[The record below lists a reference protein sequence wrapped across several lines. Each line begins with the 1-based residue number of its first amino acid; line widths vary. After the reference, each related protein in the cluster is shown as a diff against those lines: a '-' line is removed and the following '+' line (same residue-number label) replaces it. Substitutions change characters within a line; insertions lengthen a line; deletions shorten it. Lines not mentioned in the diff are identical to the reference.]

1 MAAGSREVVAWA
13 TLWPVDETFGE
24 MEMRRLALML
34 LALSTAVG
42 GCAGVLPGPSEKAG
56 PELSREQALARCME
70 STPAETPLYPD
81 VVAACMEGYGW
92 VYTSPKRP

>member
-1 MAAGSREVVAWA
+1 
-13 TLWPVDETFGE
+13 
-24 MEMRRLALML
+24 MRRLALML
-34 LALSTAVG
+34 LGLALSAAVG
-42 GCAGVLPGPSEKAG
+42 GCAMVSSWRSEKAG
-56 PELSREQALARCME
+56 PKLSREEALARCME